1 MRRMTIPRHIR
12 LPVIALLLLCGA
24 SPIAIAEKEST
35 PTENTAANE
44 RGRAIA
50 EEAWAR
56 GNGFGSLR
64 AEVEMTI
71 ITRSGQ
77 QASRRLEIALL
88 EGEGEASKALT
99 RVEAPRDVAGTALL
113 THTSV
118 DGDQQQWLYLPAAS
132 RTRRISSENRSGSF
146 MGSEFSFDDFGAQP
160 PSRYTFA
167 YLREDTLEG
176 TPCHVIE
183 RHPRSGR
190 QGHEI
195 AWLDK
200 DRLLLQRVEY
210 YDANGDKTR
219 VLSVN
224 GYERYEGADG
234 ESYWRASTLRM
245 DNARTDAASVLRWE
259 GIELGAGLDAR
270 DFEVAA
276 LSRRR

>member
-1 MRRMTIPRHIR
+1 MRRLTITRHTF
-12 LPVIALLLLCGA
+12 LPIIAALLTGA
-24 SPIAIAEKEST
+24 FSLPISAET
-35 PTENTAANE
+35 NTARAQPSDASE
-44 RGRAIA
+44 RGRTIA

-99 RVEAPRDVAGTALL
+99 RVESPRDVAGTALL
-113 THTSV
+113 THTDSA
-118 DGDQQQWLYLPAAS
+118 GAQQQWLYLPAAS

-160 PSRYTFA
+160 PSRYNFQ
-167 YLREDTLEG
+167 YLREASLNG
-176 TPCHVIE
+176 MPCHVIE
-183 RHPRSGR
+183 RHPRADR

-200 DRLLLQRVEY
+200 ERLLLQRVEY

-219 VLSVN
+219 VLTVEDYKS
-224 GYERYEGADG
+224 YPGADG
-234 ESYWRASTLRM
+234 KSYWRATSLRM

-259 GIELGAGLDAR
+259 DIELGAGLDTR

-276 LSRRR
+276 LPRRR